1 MSGGFDSRVG
11 RDLVRLRAIGHDA
24 DQNFVAVLNQMLQI
38 DRTNR
43 FDGEREEGE
52 RGEGGI
58 KREGEEER
66 VREIEREN
74 DFCHEAK

>member
-1 MSGGFDSRVG
+1 VSGGFDSRVE

-43 FDGEREEGE
+43 FDGERVEGE
-52 RGEGGI
+52 RRERG
-58 KREGEEER
+58 KRE
-66 VREIEREN
+66 I
-74 DFCHEAK
+74 K